1 MNTKT
6 LFFTTALVCFASI
19 ATANDTYYLPS
30 DSFFYFRP
38 NIGEL
43 NSFAETES
51 PTVPYGSHWNAG
63 FGCGH
68 IGYKDLMLKNL
79 SAESKAALIQ
89 AFKQLKPKVDADE
102 KLGGRMSV
110 FVYSKEYDWKRFEIA
125 LQYNESWVDES
136 VSFGANREHVRLE
149 SFVQNPTSIM
159 QNWRDSNLVQSL
171 GADCPKLPEGHKQAW
186 TKTPA
191 AVDSDKVAF
200 LIIAA
205 RNFDD
210 YVAPK
215 NCQTILE
222 IFGGKLTKY
231 KKINGEWHPE

>member
-1 MNTKT
+1 MATSAYNNVLIRSGEAPGIGLSRKLLYSGFNILPRSVVRRQTGFAARITRTLSHLDLKIMNTKT
-6 LFFTTALVCFASI
+6 LFFTIALVCFASI

-89 AFKQLKPKVDADE
+89 AFKQLKPKVDTDE

-110 FVYSKEYDWKRFEIA
+110 FV
-125 LQYNESWVDES
+125 
-136 VSFGANREHVRLE
+136 
-149 SFVQNPTSIM
+149 
-159 QNWRDSNLVQSL
+159 
-171 GADCPKLPEGHKQAW
+171 
-186 TKTPA
+186 
-191 AVDSDKVAF
+191 
-200 LIIAA
+200 
-205 RNFDD
+205 
-210 YVAPK
+210 
-215 NCQTILE
+215 
-222 IFGGKLTKY
+222 
-231 KKINGEWHPE
+231 